1 MDSIAKAQI
10 QKNEKYGDNLVKIA
24 WSIEVVA
31 ASIGLFIGISS
42 AYTTIGYYSGLED
55 EVRTGSVFTN
65 VFIGAAPFIII
76 AAVELTKI
84 PLALGFYRTKRF
96 LWRTLFLGTLFL
108 LVFVTF
114 ETLYNGLERNFSALE
129 SKIQTPRTAY
139 QEQQARLE
147 NIEQTFQEINSRTVE
162 DIDEEYAIKLNQI
175 EDDRREQLENLNKM
189 RDGELSEV
197 STRIQNVSK
206 SFEVVADASG
216 LQQSVNRIREDIAR
230 AQNDALTL
238 IEKENTLASEQLEN
252 ISIQIQKI
260 DENMTTE
267 LTNKGILQS
276 ASSIRNAAEKIRQP
290 LIEDRN
296 RIQNDLKARIA
307 QIESD
312 RDEFVRS
319 KNQEL
324 EKTESDLNQS
334 QGLRSGVLE
343 KSLAGLQKQSDD
355 ISERYAK
362 RTIELNALIDKRI
375 QLTESQREEA
385 KVIQK
390 SREESIPSLE
400 NDRLNTRELI
410 IKLENQINTVA
421 RDNNIYR
428 ITARF
433 YNRESAAEITV
444 DELKVVTT
452 IWFGSIALIAAMI
465 GPILALAGFIL
476 QDPESYKPTINKK
489 RPFIN
494 AARGILIR
502 LRRFYTKRRTGVVR
516 TSIRAL
522 LIDVRKWFRS
532 PKIKFKEIKV
542 PHEVIK
548 EVPGPEKIVYK
559 EIPKEVIKNEI
570 VYVPLYSVEDGVVIK
585 NKNIDANGDIK
596 DE

>member
-24 WSIEVVA
+24 WSIEIVA

-139 QEQQARLE
+139 QEQQARLA
-147 NIEQTFQEINSRTVE
+147 NIEQTFQEINSRTLE

-175 EDDRREQLENLNKM
+175 EDDRREQLGSLNRM

-197 STRIQNVSK
+197 TTRIQNVSK
-206 SFEVVADASG
+206 SFEVVADATG
-216 LQQSVNRIREDIAR
+216 LQQSVDRIRQDITK
-230 AQNDALTL
+230 AQNDALAL
-238 IEKENTLASEQLEN
+238 IEKENTVATEQLEN

-260 DENMTTE
+260 DENMTIE

-312 RDEFVRS
+312 RDEFVRN

-343 KSLAGLQKQSDD
+343 KSLSGLQKQSDD
-355 ISERYAK
+355 ISERYAQ

-375 QLTESQREEA
+375 QLTENQREEA

-400 NDRLNTRELI
+400 IDRLNTRELI

-433 YNRESAAEITV
+433 YNRESAADITV
-444 DELKVVTT
+444 DELKVITT

-502 LRRFYTKRRTGVVR
+502 LRRFYTKRRTGVLR

-522 LIDVRKWFRS
+522 LIDIRKWFRS

-559 EIPKEVIKNEI
+559 EIPKEVVKNEI